1 MDEPDFHIELRSLA
15 SGSSGTASEVN
26 TSFSSSSSSCD
37 VSTELQPS
45 ADKAGI
51 QSYYKL
57 TCGPDLE
64 VTGPCTGRK
73 DGQQLAAQSM
83 LKVISKTTQ

>member
-1 MDEPDFHIELRSLA
+1 MGEPDFHIELRSLA
-15 SGSSGTASEVN
+15 SGSSGTTSELD
-26 TSFSSSSSSCD
+26 TTFSSSSSSCN

-45 ADKAGI
+45 SSKAGV

-73 DGQQLAAQSM
+73 DGQQLAAQAM
-83 LKVISKTTQ
+83 LKVISNIIQ